1 MMFDRLRCSTLGVE
15 MSTVPAGYTVTHCER
30 SRLPELFSF
39 RARVWV
45 EEGADPHAFSDGAWT
60 DERDSARMH
69 WVALH
74 RDAIVGAASLSVH
87 PSISH
92 VEEAEVY
99 GAVPYPSLGLIAAP
113 ARVVVDKDHRGRGI
127 ADALLELQDR
137 AAIDAGAVFGVR
149 QASPA
154 MKKLL
159 LRHGWHDHGPAP
171 HDPRFPHV
179 QFSVMSRSY
188 GEPA

>member
-1 MMFDRLRCSTLGVE
+1 MLGRLRCSTLGAE
-15 MSTVPAGYTVTHCER
+15 MSTVPADYTVTQCES
-30 SRLPELFSF
+30 SRLPELFAF
-39 RARVWV
+39 RARVWI
-45 EEGADPHAFSDGAWT
+45 EEGADPRAFSEGTWT
-60 DERDSARMH
+60 DERDPARMH

-74 RDAIVGAASLSVH
+74 GDTIVGAASLSVH
-87 PSISH
+87 PSISL
-92 VEEAEVY
+92 VEEAEAY
-99 GAVPYPSLGLIAAP
+99 AAVPSPPSGLIAAP
-113 ARVVVDKDHRGRGI
+113 ARMVIDKEHRGRGI

-179 QFSVMSRSY
+179 QFSVMSRTYS
-188 GEPA
+188 ESA